1 MLSLLLLPVN
11 EFADQPRCSGTITV
25 RHAEIH
31 QDESIHGAVLTA
43 SPCLHRLKCL
53 PAIAA
58 DVLLEPKLSEL
69 ALYGH
74 LIEAAIFDKEDLIC
88 AC

>member
-1 MLSLLLLPVN
+1 MLSLLLLLVN
-11 EFADQPRCSGTITV
+11 ETADQLGCCGPVTV

-53 PAIAA
+53 LAIAA

-69 ALYGH
+69 ALYSQ